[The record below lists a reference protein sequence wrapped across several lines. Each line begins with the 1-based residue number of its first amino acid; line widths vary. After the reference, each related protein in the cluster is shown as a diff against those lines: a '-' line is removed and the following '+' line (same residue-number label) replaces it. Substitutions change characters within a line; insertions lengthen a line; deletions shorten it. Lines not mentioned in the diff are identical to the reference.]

1 MLLLFSSHTSPSWPD
16 CWFATLQNIDGQ
28 GPKYY
33 WIPASKS
40 QKTQSHFTSV
50 QQMFARKDERG
61 AESPLHIMDGSFC
74 RCRVPYDRVDVV
86 QADHKATNISH
97 TEHRQPTSSTLV
109 QKWLVWAGQESLHW
123 PSRPDIN
130 RQGARRVWCSGILAH
145 SIHILSKLNK
155 QAVPHTVPFQSSEHH
170 CYLQLCPP
178 LVSTREEK
186 KKQSER
192 GAPAVVEFK
201 YGMLHTQS
209 LNDLLV
215 LFTTLLIVLLSSP
228 FNK

>member
-1 MLLLFSSHTSPSWPD
+1 MYYSVATFFSHTSPSWPD
-16 CWFATLQNIDGQ
+16 WWFATLQNIDGQ

-40 QKTQSHFTSV
+40 PTQSHLSSSADV
-50 QQMFARKDERG
+50 CSKGRERCRV
-61 AESPLHIMDGSFC
+61 AIAHYRQC
-74 RCRVPYDRVDVV
+74 RCRVPYDRVEVV
-86 QADHKATNISH
+86 QTDQKATNISH

-130 RQGARRVWCSGILAH
+130 RQGAQWVWCSGILAH

-155 QAVPHTVPFQSSEHH
+155 QAVPHAESRFSRLDITATFNFAR
-170 CYLQLCPP
+170 P
-178 LVSTREEK
+178 LSPREKKK

-209 LNDLLV
+209 LNDPLV
-215 LFTTLLIVLLSSP
+215 LFTTLLIVLLFP
-228 FNK
+228 L